1 MTTETLHD
9 CPDCGRKNFSSR
21 GIKSHVCRPEKTTT
35 TALPMS
41 KKETQLVP
49 VIRSFTELELTGTP
63 TGGADA
69 VIGAKLTE
77 LYNDAQA
84 AELAILRFGAA
95 FWAVEQTIRATC
107 GAVSGGRGNEGG
119 FKLWMR
125 SHAPEIAETTARR
138 YRDIAE
144 ATARKFQIADPVR
157 VFSLPAS
164 ELDQD
169 DQDKRAAVVDFIANK
184 SMRGLQLEL
193 GIITPKLGGART
205 PGEKIALPVLT
216 AEQLANQTSDE
227 VGQAIERIESLLIQ
241 QNVLQHMIRRPEFIR
256 GVIEALNGIAT
267 RVEKAAKPLLL
278 TA

>member
-1 MTTETLHD
+1 M
-9 CPDCGRKNFSSR
+9 P
-21 GIKSHVCRPEKTTT
+21 
-35 TALPMS
+35 
-41 KKETQLVP
+41 KKETHQLVP
-49 VIRSFTELELTGTP
+49 VIGSFTSLELTGTP
-63 TGGADA
+63 TGGGDA
-69 VIGAKLTE
+69 AIGQKLTE

-95 FWAVEQTIRATC
+95 FWAVEQGIKSTRGFNSPKA
-107 GAVSGGRGNEGG
+107 GAGAYG
-119 FKLWMR
+119 FNNWLAD
-125 SHAPEIAETTARR
+125 HAPEVAITTARR

-164 ELDQD
+164 ELDQA

-241 QNVLQHMIRRPEFIR
+241 QNVLQHMILRPEFIR
-256 GVIEALNGIAT
+256 GVVEALNSIAT
-267 RVEKAAKPLLL
+267 RVEKAAKPLLQ
-278 TA
+278 AA